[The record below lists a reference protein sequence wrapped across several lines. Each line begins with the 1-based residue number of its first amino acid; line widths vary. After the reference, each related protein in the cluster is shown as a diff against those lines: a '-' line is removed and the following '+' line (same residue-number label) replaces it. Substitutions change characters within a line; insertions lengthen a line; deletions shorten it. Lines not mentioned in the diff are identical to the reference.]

1 VPISHFDDQR
11 WGELVTTPAIKQ
23 VLGILGR
30 SAPNIL
36 FMPFSRTRNNF
47 LREKVTPRKLAQIPC
62 LSVFL
67 TNLNKGTPA
76 SSENMVET
84 HSVKS
89 PSADRSHNHQERTET
104 KPVAATK
111 VKRGKADKR

>member
-47 LREKVTPRKLAQIPC
+47 LREKVTPKTRSNTLFVCI
-62 LSVFL
+62 
-67 TNLNKGTPA
+67 LNK
-76 SSENMVET
+76 S
-84 HSVKS
+84 
-89 PSADRSHNHQERTET
+89 
-104 KPVAATK
+104 
-111 VKRGKADKR
+111 